1 MLFLKI
7 FPSGKRVCKRSPYGE
22 GISLSMRPAFSTFK
36 STLVASLANE
46 GRYFNRKDESHSG
59 PRLLEIPNNYLFLA
73 HPAPGGTFVA
83 LCDGAVTGR
92 ADITDA
98 LAFHNTQER
107 TFRAFG
113 HDKDHMVFRGG

>member
-46 GRYFNRKDESHSG
+46 GRYFNRKDERRVNAS
-59 PRLLEIPNNYLFLA
+59 LLEIPNNYLFFA
-73 HPAPGGTFVA
+73 HFAP
-83 LCDGAVTGR
+83 
-92 ADITDA
+92 
-98 LAFHNTQER
+98 
-107 TFRAFG
+107 
-113 HDKDHMVFRGG
+113 